1 MQLFS
6 ESHLFKFH
14 SWSKETVALP
24 LPTTSKTQLLHEQSQ
39 VTHSQT
45 LPLPDSHVH
54 SEKQMQRGAEQT
66 SATAVSIIWM
76 NIADIILLCLDVEVG
91 HKMEKMWTDVNE
103 RSTLPQ
109 KLISC
114 ISRLKWLSW
123 CLMSCTEPHCATV
136 RSGRGCGSARQ
147 HFCL

>member
-1 MQLFS
+1 
-6 ESHLFKFH
+6 
-14 SWSKETVALP
+14 
-24 LPTTSKTQLLHEQSQ
+24 
-39 VTHSQT
+39 
-45 LPLPDSHVH
+45 
-54 SEKQMQRGAEQT
+54 MQRGAEQT

-114 ISRLKWLSW
+114 ISRLK
-123 CLMSCTEPHCATV
+123 
-136 RSGRGCGSARQ
+136 
-147 HFCL
+147 